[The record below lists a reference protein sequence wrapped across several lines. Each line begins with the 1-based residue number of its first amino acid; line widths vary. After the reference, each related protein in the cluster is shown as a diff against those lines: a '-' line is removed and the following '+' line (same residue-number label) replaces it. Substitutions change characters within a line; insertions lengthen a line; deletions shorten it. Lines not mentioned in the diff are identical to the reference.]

1 MSLVQFQFGPPIYMA
16 DSDVG
21 LFDSYRWLALADSGI
36 SSYNMR
42 LIAKSKRLGVA
53 LLPEIS

>member
-1 MSLVQFQFGPPIYMA
+1 MA
-16 DSDVG
+16 DSDIG
-21 LFDSYRWLALADSGI
+21 LFDLYPWLALADSGI
-36 SSYNMR
+36 SSYNDC

>member
-1 MSLVQFQFGPPIYMA
+1 MA

-21 LFDSYRWLALADSGI
+21 LFDLYPWLALADSGI
-36 SSYNMR
+36 SSYNAR